1 MITQFEID
9 GFKTFKDFKVELAPF
24 QVIVGPNGS
33 GKSNLFDALQML
45 SRLMEDDLATAF
57 QHLRGRDFEQF
68 MNLSE
73 GKYADK
79 IRIAAEMLVDR
90 KVRDDLGQE
99 AQLKYTRLRYEV
111 EITQG
116 VDDLGLDRLFITHES
131 LESIPPHED
140 HWCQKYGLSHANNWI
155 PESPNEQAYFIST
168 NLETIPI
175 LEPIENKTTREAQ
188 HSVILLY
195 PERSLYPGTNVYP
208 DSRLYPQSGGSKF
221 FASEILRTVLSSITN
236 VGYPHAF
243 AARTEL
249 RSLRF
254 LHLNPEVLRQP
265 SSLNSPR
272 FLGADGSNL
281 PTTLVRM
288 QSEDKLAWAT
298 ISLDLAN
305 VVPDLTY
312 IELRRDKLQN
322 TYTIWAHYQDG
333 RSFSSRVL
341 SDGTLQLLALI
352 TLKNDPQFHG
362 VLCFEEPENGV
373 HATSL
378 KDIADLLKGLT
389 TDFSDLQQT
398 DELLKQVLVTTHSSD
413 FISQPGIIEALLFT
427 YTMTHVEPASSE
439 IPPIRVTHAAPVM
452 VSDTSS
458 INRTGEIIDKG
469 EISFTLDQV
478 IELLTNNPLGEA
490 LDLLT
495 KTRRHAESTFR
506 TFSPSP

>member
-1 MITQFEID
+1 MTSEERRQQARTMITQIEID

-33 GKSNLFDALQML
+33 GKSNLFDALHLL

-57 QHLRGRDFEQF
+57 QRMRGRDFEQF
-68 MNLSE
+68 TNLSE
-73 GKYADK
+73 GKYVDK
-79 IRIAAEMLVDR
+79 IRLAVEMLVDR
-90 KVRDDLGQE
+90 KVRDDLGQD
-99 AQLKYTRLRYEV
+99 AQLRYTRLRYEV

-116 VDDLGLDRLFITHES
+116 TDDLGLDRLFVTHES
-131 LESIPPHED
+131 LASIPQD
-140 HWCQKYGLSHANNWI
+140 NDQWRKKYGLVTDSDWI
-155 PESPNEQAYFIST
+155 PAHSNRQARFISSDAT
-168 NLETIPI
+168 S
-175 LEPIENKTTREAQ
+175 TRTEFPPGRTVIQ
-188 HSVILLY
+188 PVILLH
-195 PERSLYPGTNVYP
+195 S
-208 DSRLYPQSGGSKF
+208 DSDQDNQVIKNIFHSRD
-221 FASEILRTVLSSITN
+221 ILRTVLSSITKADF
-236 VGYPHAF
+236 PHAF
-243 AARTEL
+243 ATREEL

-265 SSLNSPR
+265 GSLNSPR

-288 QSEDKLAWAT
+288 QSEDKLTWAN

-305 VVPDLTY
+305 VVPDLTH
-312 IELRRDKLQN
+312 IELRRDKAQN

-373 HATSL
+373 HPTSL
-378 KDIADLLKGLT
+378 KDIADLLKELT
-389 TDFSDLQQT
+389 TNFTDLQQT
-398 DELLKQVLVTTHSSD
+398 DEPLKQVLVTTHSLD

-427 YTMTHVEPASSE
+427 YTMTHVEPESSK
-439 IPPIRVTHAAPVM
+439 IPPIRVTHAAPV
-452 VSDTSS
+452 VIPDILSTSGARE
-458 INRTGEIIDKG
+458 NFDKA
-469 EISFTLDQV
+469 EASFTLDQV

-495 KTRRHAESTFR
+495 RTRSKVEEN
-506 TFSPSP
+506 